1 MRKLF
6 VRIFRVFCWFL
17 FLFEAW
23 HCVEVYMQKRTV
35 SNTYIGKQELHPKP
49 HLCITTDRFN
59 YDSFNNSLNVSHEEY
74 VKGRWRKND
83 LTAEQL
89 WSFLT
94 PDLHDLISKISV
106 QKTLAA
112 ESEQYST
119 IHIPISDQTNFTAN
133 GLEIVVKD
141 CYWHLRAHCLTFRY
155 KYSIHHNRKLYW
167 GIQTNIFF
175 TAKTCS
181 LMEFRLCMCIQSL
194 GLFWQ
199 LLPPENIILQS
210 GNKTKLTLKLKT
222 ATDTLSGNLN
232 WATYVFIL

>member
-1 MRKLF
+1 MRKLL

-23 HCVEVYMQKRTV
+23 HCLEVYTQKRTV

-59 YDSFNNSLNVSHEEY
+59 YDSFNNSINISHEEY
-74 VKGRWRKND
+74 IKGRWRKNG

-112 ESEQYST
+112 ESEQYNT
-119 IHIPISDQTNFTAN
+119 IHIPISDKTNFTAN

-141 CYWHLRAHCLTFRY
+141 YYWHLRAP
-155 KYSIHHNRKLYW
+155 HHNRKLYW
-167 GIQTNIFF
+167 GIQTNQVFF
-175 TAKTCS
+175 HRED
-181 LMEFRLCMCIQSL
+181 MFPHGVQSV
-194 GLFWQ
+194 
-199 LLPPENIILQS
+199 
-210 GNKTKLTLKLKT
+210 
-222 ATDTLSGNLN
+222 
-232 WATYVFIL
+232 YVHPKSKFILTIVAPGKYYFAVRKQNQIDIETENSYGYIVRNLDLSDFIKYSIFVF

>member
-74 VKGRWRKND
+74 VKGRWRKNN

-89 WSFLT
+89 WSFVT
-94 PDLHDLISKISV
+94 PELHDLISKISV

-112 ESEQYST
+112 ESEQYTSV
-119 IHIPISDQTNFTAN
+119 HIPISDKTNFTAN

-141 CYWHLRAHCLTFRY
+141 YYWHLRAHCLTFRY

-167 GIQTNIFF
+167 GIQTNIFLQRRHVPSWSSVCVCASQVYVYSDNCCPRKILF
-175 TAKTCS
+175 CS
-181 LMEFRLCMCIQSL
+181 QETKPDWHWNWKQLRIHCQETWMERFYEYL
-194 GLFWQ
+194 
-199 LLPPENIILQS
+199 
-210 GNKTKLTLKLKT
+210 
-222 ATDTLSGNLN
+222 
-232 WATYVFIL
+232 

>member
-1 MRKLF
+1 MRKLL

-23 HCVEVYMQKRTV
+23 HCVEVYTQKRTV

-59 YDSFNNSLNVSHEEY
+59 YDSFNNSINISHEEY
-74 VKGRWRKND
+74 IKGRWRKND

-94 PDLHDLISKISV
+94 PELHDLISKISV

-112 ESEQYST
+112 ESEQYNT
-119 IHIPISDQTNFTAN
+119 IHIPISDKTNFTAN

-141 CYWHLRAHCLTFRY
+141 YYWHLRAHCLTFRY
-155 KYSIHHNRKLYW
+155 TPQQKVVLRNPNESS
-167 GIQTNIFF
+167 FF
-175 TAKTCS
+175 SQRRHVPSWSSVCVCASK
-181 LMEFRLCMCIQSL
+181 
-194 GLFWQ
+194 
-199 LLPPENIILQS
+199 
-210 GNKTKLTLKLKT
+210 
-222 ATDTLSGNLN
+222 
-232 WATYVFIL
+232 V

>member
-59 YDSFNNSLNVSHEEY
+59 YDSFNNSLNISHEEY

-119 IHIPISDQTNFTAN
+119 IHIPISDQTNLTAN

-141 CYWHLRAHCLTFRY
+141 YYWHLRAHCLTFRY
-155 KYSIHHNRKLYW
+155 IIYTTTESCIEESKR
-167 GIQTNIFF
+167 IF
-175 TAKTCS
+175 
-181 LMEFRLCMCIQSL
+181 
-194 GLFWQ
+194 
-199 LLPPENIILQS
+199 LQRRHVPS
-210 GNKTKLTLKLKT
+210 WSSVCVC
-222 ATDTLSGNLN
+222 ASQ
-232 WATYVFIL
+232 V